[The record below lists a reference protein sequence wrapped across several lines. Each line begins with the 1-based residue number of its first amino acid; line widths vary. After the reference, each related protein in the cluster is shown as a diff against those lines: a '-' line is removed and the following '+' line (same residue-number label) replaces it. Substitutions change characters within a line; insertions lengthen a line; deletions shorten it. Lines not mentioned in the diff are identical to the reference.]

1 MSSIYIPEPCHENWG
16 KMSPTE
22 KGRFCAVC
30 TKEVVDFTKKLDEEI
45 VAHVKKA
52 DDKTC
57 GVFLPSQLHEP
68 SQLSLSK
75 SPWEFRLKKWMVS
88 SLAMVGLFSL
98 SKQSSAQK
106 MGKVAI
112 RGDVAF
118 VEDHNTTKEESVVYG
133 QVLDQNDKPVSGATV
148 SIYYEGEFIADT
160 TTIANGAFR
169 FVIPAGKVLNGKID
183 IQASGNWKYKE
194 VSGLQLKQRN
204 TRIQLKLEEE
214 IIIMGEIA
222 YVDPIPQI
230 DTALTDTTET
240 IPADTL
246 PIQHE
251 IDTAEQ
257 NTCNEILEEPITSD
271 TSQTTEVIGLT
282 PRIDILI
289 REEEALIYPNPGRDL
304 LFIETPLDGEHLI
317 EVFDPNGKL
326 IHHKIFNGTKSSIE
340 GLHLAPGFYTVKIT
354 TGTKSESKTWVVM

>member
-1 MSSIYIPEPCHENWG
+1 
-16 KMSPTE
+16 MSPTE

-30 TKEVVDFTKKLDEEI
+30 TKEVVDFTKKSDEEI
-45 VAHVKKA
+45 VAHVKNA

-106 MGKVAI
+106 IGKIAI
-112 RGDVAF
+112 RGDVA
-118 VEDHNTTKEESVVYG
+118 VIEDHNTTKEESVVYG
-133 QVLDQNDKPVSGATV
+133 QVLDAEDKPVAGAHV

-169 FVIPAGKVLNGKID
+169 FVIPPGKVLNGKID
-183 IQASGNWKYKE
+183 IYASNNRKYKE
-194 VSGLQLKQRN
+194 VNGLQLKQRN
-204 TRIQLKLEEE
+204 TRIQLRLEEE
-214 IIIMGEIA
+214 IVIMGEIA
-222 YVDPIPQI
+222 YVEPIS
-230 DTALTDTTET
+230 
-240 IPADTL
+240 
-246 PIQHE
+246 E
-251 IDTAEQ
+251 IDTLIPD
-257 NTCNEILEEPITSD
+257 TPEILPIDTTATQTEIDTTVKTTCSEIQDPEAITETPD
-271 TSQTTEVIGLT
+271 TSATTEVIGLT

-304 LFIETPLDGEHLI
+304 LFIETPLDGEHKI

-326 IHHKIFNGTKSSIE
+326 IHSKNFNGTKSSID
-340 GLHLAPGFYTVKIT
+340 GLHLAPGFYSVKIT
-354 TGTKSESKTWVVM
+354 TGTKSETKTWVVM